1 MALNDK
7 KVQAAK
13 PKDKSYKLHDSD
25 GLFLV
30 IYPTGKKV
38 WRVKYKQDCKHKE
51 MTLGAY
57 PTLSLAEARLMRNKA
72 FELRAGGVDPA
83 AEKQAEKAEAAR
95 QEKEDSLTF
104 AKVADEWFR
113 VQATKTTERYAK
125 TLEQRL
131 RLHIYPTIGNKR
143 ISDVTFDDLR
153 GIIRTLEVA
162 GKYAMAKSV
171 AHILTGVCRFAKVN
185 QWAKY
190 NIADG
195 LTSIMERRPEGDK
208 QGHPAITDTAG
219 VADMLRKIEA
229 YIAERQPS
237 TPMAAALRLFPMFG
251 VRSQELLGATWQDID
266 FEAAMFSIP
275 AERMKGRKPHTVPL
289 SKQALEIFQE
299 LYACRIS
306 DFIFYGRRGGNGHL
320 TTESVNNCL
329 HRAGIPQGEMCV
341 HGWRKVFST
350 ICNESGAPAMLVEKC
365 LAHTSGDA
373 VAMAYNKA
381 QYQQARRILMQWWA
395 DTVDALRDGT
405 ERPRLELD
413 RAAMFA

>member
-13 PKDKSYKLHDSD
+13 PKDKPFKLHDSD

-30 IYPTGKKV
+30 VYPTGKKV
-38 WRVKYKQDCKHKE
+38 WRIKYKLDGKHKE
-51 MTLGAY
+51 MTLGPY
-57 PTLSLAEARLMRNKA
+57 PTLSLAEARMMRNKA
-72 FELRAGGVDPA
+72 FELRAGGVDPVT
-83 AEKQAEKAEAAR
+83 EKQAEKVEAAR

-104 AKVADEWFR
+104 ANVAGEWFR

-131 RLHIYPTIGNKR
+131 RLHIYPTIGHKR
-143 ISDVTFDDLR
+143 IDSITFDDLR
-153 GIIRTLEVA
+153 VIIRGLEAA

-171 AHILTGVCRFAKVN
+171 AHILTGVCRFAKIN
-185 QWAKY
+185 QWTKY
-190 NIADG
+190 NVADG
-195 LTSIMERRPEGDK
+195 LTTIMERRPEGDK

-219 VADMLRKIEA
+219 VADMLRKIET
-229 YIAERQPS
+229 YIDEHHPS
-237 TPMAAALRLFPMFG
+237 VPMAAALRLFPMFG
-251 VRSQELLGATWQDID
+251 VRSQELLQATWQDVD
-266 FEAAMFSIP
+266 FETGFFSIP

-289 SKQALEIFQE
+289 SKQALSIFQE
-299 LYACRIS
+299 LHACRVS
-306 DFIFYGRRGGNGHL
+306 DFIFYGRRDGKGHL
-320 TTESVNNCL
+320 SSESVNNCL
-329 HRAGIPQGEMCV
+329 HRAGIPKREMCV

-365 LAHTSGDA
+365 LAHASGDA

-381 QYQQARRILMQWWA
+381 QYHDARRVLMQWWA
-395 DTVDALRDGT
+395 DTLDALRDGT